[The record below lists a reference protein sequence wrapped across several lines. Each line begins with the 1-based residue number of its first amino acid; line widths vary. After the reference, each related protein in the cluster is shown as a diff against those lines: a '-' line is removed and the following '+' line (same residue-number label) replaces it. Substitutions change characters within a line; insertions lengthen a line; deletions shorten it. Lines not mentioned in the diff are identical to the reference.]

1 MLVLSLSV
9 VIGIV
14 LGLLGAGGSILTTP
28 LFLYVEDMPP
38 VEAIASSLLVVAV
51 ASSFALI
58 RHRMR
63 GQIPWRTGLI
73 FGISG
78 MLSAF
83 VGGQVGSHL
92 PSEILLFAFSVI
104 MAITGFA
111 MIRGRKNVV
120 AQTTTKLRT
129 DRLILNGAVVGLIAG
144 IVGAGGGFMVVPA
157 LVIFGG
163 LAIKDA
169 IATSLLVVVMNCLG
183 SLAGYVLR
191 FNQET
196 LISLNPDIKFDF
208 RIILFAI
215 IGASSGSV
223 IGSIFS
229 TRVKDKKLNIT
240 FGWFV
245 ILVAAFI
252 FIENLNRTVLH

>member
-1 MLVLSLSV
+1 MLVLALSV
-9 VIGIV
+9 VIGVV

-92 PSEILLFAFSVI
+92 PSDILLFAFSII
-104 MAITGFA
+104 MSVTGFA
-111 MIRGRKNVV
+111 MIRGRRNVV
-120 AQTTTKLRT
+120 AQTTTKPRT
-129 DRLILNGAVVGLIAG
+129 YRLMLDGALVGFIAG
-144 IVGAGGGFMVVPA
+144 TVGAGGGFMVVPA
-157 LVIFGG
+157 LVILGG

-169 IATSLLVVVMNCLG
+169 IATSLLVVIMNCLG
-183 SLAGYVLR
+183 SFAGYTLR
-191 FNQET
+191 FNQGSF
-196 LISLNPDIKFDF
+196 ISLNSDIKFDF
-208 RIILFAI
+208 RIILLAI

-223 IGSIFS
+223 IGSMFS
-229 TRVKDKKLNIT
+229 TRVKDKKLNIA

-252 FIENLNRTVLH
+252 FIENLNRAAMH